1 MDPSSLSNHSHPHQ
15 VSASI
20 LIVDD
25 QETILKTF
33 SAMLHSKGITNV
45 ATEKDSTLVLDRIER
60 EQPDLVL
67 LDLAMPVLPG
77 QDLLR
82 LIHEQYPHL
91 PVVVVTGSAEL
102 DTVVDCMKAG
112 AVDYLVKPVDLQK
125 LTTMVRTYGS
135 LRELRQ
141 ENVSLARH
149 LFSRT
154 LEHPEVFND
163 IITRDPCML
172 ALFQYI
178 EAVAFSSHPFLLTGE
193 TGTGKEL
200 FATAVHRVS
209 GRVGEMVTINAAGL
223 DDAMFSDALFGHRK
237 GAFTGADQ
245 PLRGLVERA
254 GAGTLFLD
262 EIGDLSPASQV
273 KLLRLAE
280 TGEYYALGTDVVRH
294 CAARLVVATNK
305 NLETTVASGAFR
317 SDLYYRLFTHSI
329 SIPPLRSRTMDI
341 PLLVEK
347 FVQTAAKELGKD
359 PPVVPREVLA
369 RLRTYEFP
377 GNVRELRSMIIDA
390 VGRHREGALTVE
402 IPGSSRQG
410 KPRDEKTQTE
420 IGFGEN
426 LPTIQQTVKLLVQ
439 EALGRSGGNQ
449 TAAARLLGISQ
460 QALSK
465 RIKENSKSQESLDVF

>member
-1 MDPSSLSNHSHPHQ
+1 MNPFPSVGTS
-15 VSASI
+15 V

-25 QETILKTF
+25 QEVILKTF
-33 SAMLHSKGITNV
+33 SAMLQSQGITNV
-45 ATEKDSTLVLDRIER
+45 TTEKDSTFVLDRIER
-60 EQPDLVL
+60 ERPDLVL

-82 LIHEQYPHL
+82 LIHEQHPHL
-91 PVVVVTGSAEL
+91 PVVVITGSAEL
-102 DTVVDCMKAG
+102 DTVVACMKAG

-125 LTTMVRTYGS
+125 LITMVHTYGS

-141 ENVSLARH
+141 ENASLARH
-149 LFSRT
+149 LFTRT
-154 LEHPEVFND
+154 LEHPELFND
-163 IITRDPCML
+163 IITRDPRML
-172 ALFQYI
+172 ALFQYV

-200 FATAVHRVS
+200 FAAAVHRAS

-245 PLRGLVERA
+245 PLRGLVDRA

-280 TGEYYALGTDVVRH
+280 TGEYYALGTDVVRR
-294 CAARLVVATNK
+294 CTARLVVATNK
-305 NLETTVASGAFR
+305 KLEAAVASGAFR
-317 SDLYYRLFTHSI
+317 SDLYYRLFTHCI
-329 SIPPLRSRTMDI
+329 SIPPLRSRAMDL

-347 FVQTAAKELGKD
+347 FVQTAAKELGKA
-359 PPVVPREVLA
+359 PPAVSRELLA

-377 GNVRELRSMIIDA
+377 GNVRELKSMIIDA

-402 IPGSSRQG
+402 MPGGARQA
-410 KPRDEKTQTE
+410 KLRDEETRAV

-426 LPTIQQTVKLLVQ
+426 LPTIQQTVRMLVR

-465 RIKENSKSQESLDVF
+465 RLKGNSKSQESLDDF